1 MSCPIR
7 HTDSSLEKHM
17 TAIYSNSAS
26 SPRSAPIPLSGAAS
40 TEQPPQPAP
49 DNSQVPGGVIDHSP
63 ASSGRYIG
71 SPSVAILPNGDYVAS
86 HDFFGPA
93 AGHTINAA
101 SVVLLSTDRG
111 GTWDKIADITSLFW
125 GKLFVHRDA
134 LYILGTRHE
143 YGDVLIR
150 RSVDGGRTWTK
161 PTGLTTGVLRQGEY
175 HCAPCQTLLH
185 DGRIWRSMELFTGG
199 AWGNFA
205 ALVMSAPADSDL
217 LNAESWTFSEVLPKQ
232 EGFSWLEGA
241 ILLAPGA
248 KVVNVLRTNG
258 NGGDRAAI
266 VHVSDD
272 GRVLSFDPAEDFIDM
287 PGGGAKFT
295 IRYDKT
301 TSRYWSI
308 VNRQTNPEAYRNNL
322 VLISSAD
329 LRHWRSESPLL
340 YHADG
345 ERHAWQYIDWQFDGD
360 DIVFVSR
367 TAYDDGLGGAHNA
380 HDANYLTFHRIA
392 DFRKSSP
399 SRLETERRILSNK
412 PSTGD
417 GQ

>member
-1 MSCPIR
+1 MQSVGR
-7 HTDSSLEKHM
+7 NSQSSTKS
-17 TAIYSNSAS
+17 TPTPPNN
-26 SPRSAPIPLSGAAS
+26 AAS
-40 TEQPPQPAP
+40 AERSTQLTP
-49 DNSQVPGGVIDHSP
+49 DNLQVPGGVIDHSP
-63 ASSGRYIG
+63 ASSGRYVG
-71 SPSVAILPNGDYVAS
+71 SPSIAILPNGDYVAS

-93 AGHTINAA
+93 AGHTTNAA
-101 SVVLLSTDRG
+101 SVVFLSTDRG
-111 GTWDKIADITSLFW
+111 VTWHRIADITALFW

-150 RSVDGGRTWTK
+150 RSLDGGKTWTE
-161 PTGLTTGVLRQGEY
+161 PTGSTMGVLRRGPY

-205 ALVMSAPADSDL
+205 ALVMTAPADSDL
-217 LNAESWTFSEVLPKQ
+217 LNADNWTLSEPLPKQ

-241 ILLAPGA
+241 VLLAPDA
-248 KVVNVLRTNG
+248 TVVNVLRTNG
-258 NGGDRAAI
+258 NGDDRAAI
-266 VHVSDD
+266 VHVSDG
-272 GRVLSFDPAEDFIDM
+272 GRTLSFDPANELIDM
-287 PGGGAKFT
+287 PGGGVKFT
-295 IRYDKT
+295 IRYDKA

-308 VNRQTNPEAYRNNL
+308 VSKQTNPGAYRNNL

-329 LRHWRSESPLL
+329 LREWRIESPLL

-392 DFRKSSP
+392 DFRRSLP
-399 SRLETERRILSNK
+399 GLL
-412 PSTGD
+412 
-417 GQ
+417 

>member
-1 MSCPIR
+1 MRP
-7 HTDSSLEKHM
+7 
-17 TAIYSNSAS
+17 SAEQ
-26 SPRSAPIPLSGAAS
+26 S
-40 TEQPPQPAP
+40 TQPAP
-49 DNSQVPGGVIDHSP
+49 DNSQVPGVVIDHSP

-71 SPSVAILPNGDYVAS
+71 SPSIAILPNGDYVAS

-93 AGHTINAA
+93 AGHTTSAA
-101 SVVLLSTDRG
+101 SVVFLSTDRG
-111 GTWDKIADITSLFW
+111 ETWRKIADITPLFW

-150 RSVDGGRTWTK
+150 RSVDGGKTWTE
-161 PTGLTTGVLRQGEY
+161 PTGSTSGVLRQGPY

-217 LNAESWTFSEVLPKQ
+217 LNADSWTFSEPLPKQ
-232 EGFSWLEGA
+232 AGFSWLEGA
-241 ILLAPGA
+241 VLLAPDG

-258 NGGDRAAI
+258 QGDDRAAI

-272 GRVLSFDPAEDFIDM
+272 GSALAFDPANDFIDM
-287 PGGGAKFT
+287 PGGGVKFT

-308 VNRQTNPEAYRNNL
+308 VSKQTNPEAYRNNL

-329 LRHWRSESPLL
+329 LRDWRVESPLL
-340 YHADG
+340 HHADG
-345 ERHAWQYIDWQFDGD
+345 EKHAWQYIDWQFDGD

-367 TAYDDGLGGAHNA
+367 TAYDDGLGGASNA

-392 DFRKSSP
+392 DFRK
-399 SRLETERRILSNK
+399 RLPGPLVSERRIGSHTPDADASK
-412 PSTGD
+412 
-417 GQ
+417 